1 MINKKLQKPT
11 YSEIINYPFLPAHN
25 AIEKLD
31 HSKIQAPTYV
41 SLTGDSSGETTAP
54 GIAYGAFG
62 SLNGDL
68 PAVKLPPSKD
78 EIDALIQG
86 HKLPSW
92 RDALQ
97 RETTGNDSQTA
108 VETPE
113 GAGDTIVETEP
124 QPQPMTFEEYI
135 LSLKS
140 KADDAY
146 KQSVANAELERQR
159 ASVDAQNTYDRG
171 RSAYGSN
178 AEALSA
184 MGLTGSGYG
193 QYLDSKAYAQMRG
206 DMNAANALKSAAV
219 TDAQAR
225 RENSYAQADASYM
238 DYLNTQA
245 TNKQNAY
252 ISMLGTI
259 TADTPLSEIE
269 NFAGAYGLSP
279 EQIEALKTTRE
290 DRIKTYLDT
299 NDYDVDTLKRLLGED
314 HASYS
319 DYLTKLQGTVGSID
333 SSWFRDEETGELVSK
348 QKAQEVLNGLKS
360 YGLTEEQMQ
369 KAQEVLDATYAISS
383 GGSVT
388 FNRDGLLDNTHDVT
402 TGTEGNNISVK
413 DGDGKKYRVQ
423 YSGENDESGA
433 VKKAAEARGLKEG
446 DVFMYKDKVYVIQD
460 GKCYGIEK
468 RDNAYAGHWSALLDK
483 LKGNES
489 TTEE

>member
-11 YSEIINYPFLPAHN
+11 YSEIINYPFLPARN

-31 HSKIQAPTYV
+31 YSKIKAPTYV

-68 PAVKLPPSKD
+68 PAVELPPSKD

-97 RETTGNDSQTA
+97 RETVGNDSQTA
-108 VETPE
+108 VGTPE

-124 QPQPMTFEEYI
+124 KPQAMTFEEYI

-159 ASVDAQNTYDRG
+159 ASVDAQNAYDRG

-219 TDAQAR
+219 TDAEAR
-225 RENSYAQADASYM
+225 RDNAYAQADASYM
-238 DYLNTQA
+238 DYLNTQE
-245 TNKQNAY
+245 TNKKNAY
-252 ISMLGTI
+252 VSMLGTI

-269 NFAGAYGLSP
+269 NLANAYGLSP
-279 EQIEALKTTRE
+279 EQIETLKATRN
-290 DRIKTYLDT
+290 DKILNAGTYTKDDLIEMFGEGTPKFEEYFKKIQDDAAMLDSSAF
-299 NDYDVDTLKRLLGED
+299 YDEEGNLRPKSEVAEFISGYKQAGVDT
-314 HASYS
+314 
-319 DYLTKLQGTVGSID
+319 T
-333 SSWFRDEETGELVSK
+333 ELEK
-348 QKAQEVLNGLKS
+348 EFNDKYTAKTAG
-360 YGLTEEQMQ
+360 
-369 KAQEVLDATYAISS
+369 
-383 GGSVT
+383 VT
-388 FNRDGLLDNTHDVT
+388 FNNDGGVDNPGKAGNNFSVKAMVYPDKTSGGRGSKEKKIFRVEYTGEEVSDAAKQAGSDLDDNTVFKYDGNLYVKRNGQIYAIGARPLWNGHYEELLNLF
-402 TGTEGNNISVK
+402 TEP
-413 DGDGKKYRVQ
+413 
-423 YSGENDESGA
+423 
-433 VKKAAEARGLKEG
+433 KE
-446 DVFMYKDKVYVIQD
+446 
-460 GKCYGIEK
+460 
-468 RDNAYAGHWSALLDK
+468 
-483 LKGNES
+483 
-489 TTEE
+489 